1 MVTDPY
7 DSQKVGFSFP
17 KTTADII
24 TISHEHQD
32 HNAWRIVKGT
42 DRRPEPFVVTG
53 SGEYEISGVSLFC
66 IPTFHDNVGGKKFGK
81 NRIFIITFD
90 GIRLVHLGDLGHKL
104 DNAQL
109 EQVDG
114 ADVLFIPVGGTYT
127 LNAKDAA
134 EVVAQIN
141 PSIVIPM
148 HYKSPGLK
156 IELDSVEEFLKEMG
170 REEIKPVPRLLIK
183 EKPPEEQEVV
193 ILARR

>member
-1 MVTDPY
+1 MITDPY
-7 DSQKVGFSFP
+7 DSQKVGFNFP

-32 HNAWRIVKGT
+32 HNNWRVVKGT
-42 DRRPEPFVVTG
+42 DRRPEPFVVT
-53 SGEYEISGVSLFC
+53 SPGEYEISGVSLFV
-66 IPTFHDNVGGKKFGK
+66 IPTFHDNIGGKKFGK

-127 LNAKDAA
+127 LDAKDAA
-134 EVVAQIN
+134 EVVAQID

-183 EKPPEEQEVV
+183 EKPSEEQEVV